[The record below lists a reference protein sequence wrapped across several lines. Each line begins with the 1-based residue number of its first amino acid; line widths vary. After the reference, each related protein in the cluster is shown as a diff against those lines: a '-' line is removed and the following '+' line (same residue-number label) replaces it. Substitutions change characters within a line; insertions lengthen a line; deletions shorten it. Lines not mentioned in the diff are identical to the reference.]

1 MVLQDINDDV
11 ITKKM
16 KFPKKYFTNLENPKY
31 IHDAHQNFSFSKWKK
46 VKCRNKNIL
55 SMQMNMSHETWKK

>member
-31 IHDAHQNFSFSKWKK
+31 IHDAHQNFSFSK
-46 VKCRNKNIL
+46 
-55 SMQMNMSHETWKK
+55 